1 MDKLPFFNKIVRNV
15 LIVKD
20 MNNNKNRT
28 YTFVEK
34 TAIVKKTSQ
43 TDKVVINNIFASVI
57 QKIKDKHLS

>member
-1 MDKLPFFNKIVRNV
+1 
-15 LIVKD
+15 

-43 TDKVVINNIFASVI
+43 TDKVAINNLFASVI